1 MDLRGKVPPLGE
13 SEVFDACRALYEA
26 SAENFILPPLLR
38 DVEKLSSGLGRA
50 YVLPAMTKRIRFCIE
65 FDRAFA
71 EASMLPLPKIP
82 LLFSGG
88 VLYLNTGESEREL
101 CGDDLFSLISAF
113 LLGVKAPIAIEK
125 DSVFPYYK
133 ILLQL
138 SSTYFV
144 ECGELLDQ
152 GADLTADVICHF
164 VSLSLY
170 NKSKDFFR
178 SSQEGL
184 AIWSARAAQELF
196 GVPRPSSEVL
206 WPLADQ

>member
-1 MDLRGKVPPLGE
+1 G
-13 SEVFDACRALYEA
+13 S
-26 SAENFILPPLLR
+26 
-38 DVEKLSSGLGRA
+38 GRA
-50 YVLPAMTKRIRFCIE
+50 YVLPAKAKRIRFCIE

-71 EASMLPLPKIP
+71 ETSMLPPPKIP
-82 LLFSGG
+82 LLFSGR
-88 VLYLNTGESEREL
+88 VLDPSFGGAEHEL
-101 CGDDLFSLISAF
+101 SKDELFALISAF

-152 GADLTADVICHF
+152 GADLTAEVICHF

-170 NKSKDFFR
+170 NKSSDFFR
-178 SSQEGL
+178 SREEGL
-184 AIWSARAAQELF
+184 AIWIARAAQELF
-196 GVPRPSSEVL
+196 GAHRPSPEAL
-206 WPLADQ
+206 WPYANRHAEAGGGEE